1 MSRRRRPRILFL
13 AGLVLLAAAAAWLV
27 YGWLLGPLYR
37 PGMLRGGDGLREP
50 LAPPPQGGAA
60 DRFRVTADIELYHT
74 DVGRGPPVLV
84 VHGGPGIPDARPWPG
99 LETLGDRW
107 RFVFYDQRGCG
118 RSTHPIERLLGTSF
132 WQRAR
137 ELDRTL
143 GLGAQLADIERIRRI
158 LGRDRIVLVGHSFG
172 AFMAALYAAEMP
184 SHVAGLVLV
193 APASLVVFPNQKH
206 DLFATV
212 GRLLTGESATEY
224 DEFQRELFDFEGNFQ
239 KSEGELAALY
249 GRFGAFYGRAS
260 GVDPRLVTPEPG
272 VPAGGFMPFAVF
284 LSMGRRHD
292 YSAALRD
299 VGAPVLVVHGE
310 RDIEPLAA
318 SEEMASWFPS
328 ARTVVV
334 PGAGHFVQRDAPAE
348 LARRIG
354 EFLAALPPW

>member
-1 MSRRRRPRILFL
+1 MPFL
-13 AGLVLLAAAAAWLV
+13 VGLVLLVAAAAWLV

-37 PGMLRGGDGLREP
+37 PGLVRDGGGLREP
-50 LAPPPQGGAA
+50 LAPPPQGVAA
-60 DRFRVTADIELYHT
+60 DRFRVAADIELYHA
-74 DVGRGPPVLV
+74 DVGRGAPVLV
-84 VHGGPGIPDARPWPG
+84 VHGGPGIPDPRPWPG
-99 LETLGDRW
+99 LDALGERW

-118 RSTHPIERLLGTSF
+118 RSTHPIERLDGKSF

-184 SHVAGLVLV
+184 EHVAGLVLV
-193 APASLVVFPNQKH
+193 APASLVVFPNERH

-212 GRLLTGESATEY
+212 GRLLTGDSAKQYEA
-224 DEFQRELFDFEGNFQ
+224 FQRELFDFEGNFA

-249 GRFGAFYGRAS
+249 GRFGGFYGRAT
-260 GVDPRLVTPEPG
+260 GIDPSLLTPEPG

-284 LSMGRRHD
+284 LGMGRRHD
-292 YSAALRD
+292 YSEALGA
-299 VGAPVLVVHGE
+299 VTAPVLVVHGE
-310 RDIEPLAA
+310 RDVEPLSA
-318 SEEMASWFPS
+318 SEEMASYFPR

-348 LARRIG
+348 LARRLG
-354 EFLAALPPW
+354 EFLGALPPW